1 MRTLL
6 LMLSLLTVPCGSI
19 AHSEVLDSADNG
31 FSLKHKV
38 TIKTTPEKVYET
50 IIKPSLWWN
59 SSHRW
64 SGKSENL
71 SIETTPGGLFL
82 EKLPSG
88 GFVRHME
95 VIYAD
100 PGKMLRMHG
109 ALGPLQQ
116 TACHGTL
123 TFTLTPEKDATI
135 VEVTYTVSGYVSGGL
150 KTWSAPVNQVIVEQ
164 VDRLKKAVE
173 AP

>member
-1 MRTLL
+1 MRISLL
-6 LMLSLLTVPCGSI
+6 TLSLLLASHCSTAFG
-19 AHSEVLDSADNG
+19 EVLDSADNG

-38 TIKTTPEKVYET
+38 TIKATPEEVYET
-50 IIKPSLWWN
+50 IIKPSRWWN
-59 SSHRW
+59 SSHTW

-95 VIYAD
+95 VVYAD
-100 PGKMLRMHG
+100 PGKLLRLHG

-116 TACHGTL
+116 TACHGAM
-123 TFTLTPEKDATI
+123 TFTLKAEEDETV
-135 VEVTYTVSGYVSGGL
+135 VEVTYNVSGYVAGGL
-150 KTWSAPVNQVIVEQ
+150 KSWSAPVDQVIVEQ

-173 AP
+173 AK

>member
-1 MRTLL
+1 MRTLVL
-6 LMLSLLTVPCGSI
+6 ALSLFTASCCRLASG
-19 AHSEVLDSADNG
+19 EVVDSADNG

-38 TIKTTPEKVYET
+38 TINATPEKVYDT
-50 IIKPSLWWN
+50 ITKPSLWWN
-59 SSHRW
+59 PSHTW
-64 SGKSENL
+64 SGQSENL
-71 SIETTPGGLFL
+71 TIETTPGGLFL

-95 VIYAD
+95 VVYAE
-100 PGKMLRMHG
+100 PGKLLRLLG

-116 TACHGTL
+116 MACQGSMTL
-123 TFTLTPEKDATI
+123 KLSAEKDTTI
-135 VEVTYTVSGYVSGGL
+135 VEVTYNVSGYVSGGL

-173 AP
+173 AR